1 MAIQTI
7 TYSDKSYINQNAD
20 IPDINKVKD
29 TDMNEIKSVVNNNA
43 SEFTTYTTSQQN
55 KDITSEITFNETI
68 TTNTVVI
75 KKDKMIYI
83 NYQGEAKTHSANTVL
98 LVVPDEYKPVQ
109 DQVFAPFVANAA
121 TYGVIALNKST
132 GNLLISFIGSN
143 SASGR
148 IYFNMWYEI
157 S

>member
-20 IPDINKVKD
+20 IPAINKVQD

-55 KDITSEITFNETI
+55 EDITSEITFNETI

-83 NYQGEAKTHSANTVL
+83 NYQGEAKTHNANVVL
-98 LVVPDEYKPVQ
+98 MVVPDEYKPVQ
-109 DQVFAPFVANAA
+109 DQVFAPFVVNAA
-121 TYGVIALNKST
+121 TYGVVALNKST
-132 GNLLISFIGSN
+132 GNLLVSFIGSTT
-143 SASGR
+143 ASGR
-148 IYFNMWYEI
+148 IYFNLCYEI
-157 S
+157 A